1 MLDKTGIIIFILS
14 ILLLFYIVIS
24 WGARSKK
31 KTSQSNE
38 IKRYLF
44 GVRILIIFIAV
55 VGIILTFFL

>member
-24 WGARSKK
+24 WGARSKG
-31 KTSQSNE
+31 KTTQSYE

-55 VGIILTFFL
+55 VGKILTFFL